1 MKMKLSNPLL
11 SRSRLLLLNVGAV
24 LMAFSMTSAA
34 VAGENTY
41 NIVAAAKVEV
51 EAQGCDYLGEV
62 WGAAGGKLSKW
73 NRYSANSSRH
83 KAEDKALKM
92 AAERNAT
99 HIVWNEHSGGSDSH
113 QEVHALAYRCGNGEK
128 PSDIAKQ
135 RNSTGN
141 NSVN

>member
-11 SRSRLLLLNVGAV
+11 SRPRLFLLNVGAI
-24 LMAFSMTSAA
+24 LTAFSVTSTA
-34 VAGENTY
+34 VADENTY

-73 NRYSANSSRH
+73 NRYSTNSSRH

-99 HIVWNEHSGGSDSH
+99 HIVWRNI
-113 QEVHALAYRCGNGEK
+113 LADR
-128 PSDIAKQ
+128 IAIKKCTRLLTVVEAARSQ
-135 RNSTGN
+135 AILQSKEIARAIVSIK
-141 NSVN
+141 